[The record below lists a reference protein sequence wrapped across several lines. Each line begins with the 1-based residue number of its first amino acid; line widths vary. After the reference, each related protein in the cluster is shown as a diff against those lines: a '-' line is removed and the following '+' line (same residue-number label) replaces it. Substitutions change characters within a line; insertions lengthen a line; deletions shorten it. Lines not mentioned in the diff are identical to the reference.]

1 MLRGGEDWNLGIS
14 KRIENSIFF
23 EVGGKIRRRG
33 WIGRWEGGGLR
44 FIRGRFGGGEES
56 FQIFEFLRRDGGFKG
71 VFIVIIKIIF
81 TEKSE
86 TAFKLRWSDDAEFFV
101 NGGERAF
108 KMELITSE
116 GQLREETE
124 FFSVTGLRGEDLAI
138 FTEKFKSMIWILKMP
153 AGSFQLK

>member
-1 MLRGGEDWNLGIS
+1 M
-14 KRIENSIFF
+14 
-23 EVGGKIRRRG
+23 
-33 WIGRWEGGGLR
+33 
-44 FIRGRFGGGEES
+44 
-56 FQIFEFLRRDGGFKG
+56 RRDGGFKG

-81 TEKSE
+81 TEQSE
-86 TAFKLRWSDDAEFFV
+86 AAFKLRWSDDAEFFV

-116 GQLREETE
+116 GQLGEETE

-153 AGSFQLK
+153 AGSLQLKGEDFKKFIGGVVFTLKVPHTATDETWLSTEDALLHEVLITGKDDDDFAWMFAHKQVERG